1 MDLMD
6 GAMKPT
12 KTIYDEN
19 YEDKRKFSDKFVT
32 EVKKILGEQFLIEAP
47 LIEDLKKNTDIRSF
61 VMWPIR
67 YGFRVRSN
75 SDIHFNKDFTLFY
88 ESPKGSEIE
97 VEFHKMLKGYG
108 DYFLYGFAD
117 EEEKGF
123 ACWGIC
129 NLNVLRGFIENYAAK
144 NNGELPGKIIPK
156 YTKKKQYL
164 GKFIAF
170 KWKDLPEGGVFSSM
184 GLGLDNL
191 KSSKEAVK
199 ELINKSLTTGE
210 PHEK

>member
-1 MDLMD
+1 
-6 GAMKPT
+6 MKQQP
-12 KTIYDEN
+12 KTIYDKN
-19 YEDKRKFSDKFVT
+19 YDTNRDFSDKFVS

-47 LIEDLKKNTDIRSF
+47 LIEDLKENTDIRSF

-67 YGFRVRSN
+67 YGFRVRRN
-75 SDIHFNKDFTLFY
+75 SDIHFNKDFTLYY
-88 ESPKGSEIE
+88 ESPKGKEIE
-97 VEFHKMLKGYG
+97 VEFHKVIKGYG

-117 EEEKGF
+117 EKEKRF

-144 NNGELPGKIIPK
+144 HNGALPGEIKDK
-156 YTKKKQYL
+156 YAKDGEYL

-170 KWKDLPEGGVFSSM
+170 KWKDLPEGGVFASM

-191 KSSKEAVK
+191 KNSKEVLK
-199 ELINKSLTTGE
+199 ESINKSLKTGE